1 MGCGSGG
8 CGSGN
13 GIPIRPAAEE
23 TGRTVFCVKFQKQ
36 MPGLK
41 EVPFEGHP
49 LGQRIYDHVS
59 QQAWMEW
66 IEYSKRI
73 VNEFRLDLTS
83 AIGQQVLLEQAEQFF
98 FGTGGHNPPEFVAP
112 KS

>member
-1 MGCGSGG
+1 MPRMVKCA
-8 CGSGN
+8 
-13 GIPIRPAAEE
+13 RL
-23 TGRTVFCVKFQKQ
+23 GREL
-36 MPGLK
+36 PGVSYK
-41 EVPFEGHP
+41 PFNNE

-83 AIGQQVLLEQAEQFF
+83 PVGQQVLLEQAEQFF
-98 FGTGGHNPPEFVAP
+98 FGAGGHNPPEFVAP